1 MHLLAIDIGGYTQDI
16 LFFDSSQPVE
26 NCFKMVMPSPTTILA
41 KKIRAAT
48 KAQKPIFF
56 FGVNMGGG
64 PSKKALME
72 HLQPGNKAYATAG
85 AAATFDDNVDEVA
98 KLGVTIIGNN
108 EKPTEDN
115 LEIIETKDLDLAKI
129 EETLRTFDIEP
140 DFDGIAVAVLDHGA
154 APPGISDRVFRF
166 QHLKQLIS
174 NKRDLISFAYL
185 ADEIPQHLTRMKAIV
200 KSAAKD
206 MPFLLM
212 DTPVAAAIGS
222 LEDKKVSCH
231 DHKIIINVGN
241 FHTLAFHL
249 QDNTVLGFFEHHTNS
264 LTTNKIEQLITN
276 LVDGSLTNEDVFR
289 DGGHGCLIIE
299 NRKKIPFISVTG
311 PQRSLMAYSKLKPY
325 FSAPYGDMM
334 LTGCFGLVRAFAQRI
349 DRWQDEI
356 GKSLIINY

>member
-1 MHLLAIDIGGYTQDI
+1 MRLLAVDIGGYTQDI

-48 KAQKPIFF
+48 KEQKPIFF

-72 HLQPGNKAYATAG
+72 HLQAGNKAYATTG

-98 KLGVTIIGNN
+98 QLGVTVLGND
-108 EKPTEDN
+108 EKPAADN

-129 EETLRTFDIEP
+129 EETLKTFDIEY

-166 QHLKQLIS
+166 QHLKQSIS

-185 ADEIPQHLTRMKAIV
+185 THEIPPHLTRMKAIV
-200 KSAAKD
+200 QSAGGD
-206 MPFLLM
+206 IPFLLM

-222 LEDKKVSCH
+222 LEDKNVSYH

-249 QDNTVLGFFEHHTNS
+249 QDNTILGFFEHHTRS
-264 LTTNKIEQLITN
+264 LTTNKMEQLITK
-276 LVDGSLTNEDVFR
+276 LVDGSLTNEEVFR
-289 DGGHGCLIIE
+289 DGGHGCLIME
-299 NRKKIPFISVTG
+299 TRKTLPFISVTG
-311 PQRSLMAYSKLKPY
+311 PQRSLMADSKLKPY
-325 FSAPYGDMM
+325 FAAPYGDMM
-334 LTGCFGLVRAFAQRI
+334 LTGCFGLVRAFSLKVSGWRE
-349 DRWQDEI
+349 EI
-356 GKSLIINY
+356 EKSLSVH